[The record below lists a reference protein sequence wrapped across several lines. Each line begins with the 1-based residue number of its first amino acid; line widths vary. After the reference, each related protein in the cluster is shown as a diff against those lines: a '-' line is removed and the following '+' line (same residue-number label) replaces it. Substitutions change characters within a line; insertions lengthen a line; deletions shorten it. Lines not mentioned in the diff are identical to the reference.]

1 MIMKKIFV
9 VLFALFLFFAQ
20 MNINPINIIAEE
32 NQPENTTDV
41 LTTSEITDEKEGIE
55 SVEETEKTDIQVE
68 EPKESTQ
75 DTTNESV
82 GEIQNTDKEEVD
94 LNLAEETT
102 SSEET
107 KEEVV
112 DENIQPSVDETVND
126 VGGLET
132 TETTDESVEETVEET
147 VMPLP
152 LFAPALMM
160 RAPAVETK
168 EVKIT
173 ALFIGPKAVNATE
186 HNARV
191 LVFGGE
197 EDNI

>member
-1 MIMKKIFV
+1 M
-9 VLFALFLFFAQ
+9 
-20 MNINPINIIAEE
+20 
-32 NQPENTTDV
+32 
-41 LTTSEITDEKEGIE
+41 
-55 SVEETEKTDIQVE
+55 
-68 EPKESTQ
+68 
-75 DTTNESV
+75 
-82 GEIQNTDKEEVD
+82 
-94 LNLAEETT
+94 
-102 SSEET
+102 
-107 KEEVV
+107 
-112 DENIQPSVDETVND
+112 
-126 VGGLET
+126 GGLET

-173 ALFIGPKAVNATE
+173 ALFIGPNAVNATE